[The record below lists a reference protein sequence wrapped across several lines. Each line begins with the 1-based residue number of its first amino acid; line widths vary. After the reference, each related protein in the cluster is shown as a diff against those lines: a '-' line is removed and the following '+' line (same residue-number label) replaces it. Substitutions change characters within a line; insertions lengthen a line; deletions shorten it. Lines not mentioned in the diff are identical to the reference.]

1 MRKRIFGFILAMV
14 MVAAIPLNASAE
26 TIKGSSDWQVAFD
39 GNKMSSNFNSADLD
53 ASVYQLLPGDT
64 ALIELSLANTA
75 KKDTNWYM
83 SNEILQSLEDGSAAN
98 GGAYT
103 YILNYKDAK
112 GETTELYNSETVG
125 GEGQNGLHQATDSLE
140 DYFFLGRLSPGA
152 KGQIELQVTL
162 DGETQGNDY
171 QNTLARL
178 QMNFAAEVV
187 EGGNTTVTKPGKDI
201 KIIKTGDNS
210 NLIMYLS
217 LAAFAAG
224 MIILIIAI
232 LLVKRRKKNTKR
244 RSR

>member
-39 GNKMSSNFNSADLD
+39 GNKMSSNFKSSDLD
-53 ASVYQLLPGDT
+53 ASVYQLLPG
-64 ALIELSLANTA
+64 
-75 KKDTNWYM
+75 
-83 SNEILQSLEDGSAAN
+83 
-98 GGAYT
+98 
-103 YILNYKDAK
+103 AK
-112 GETTELYNSETVG
+112 G
-125 GEGQNGLHQATDSLE
+125 
-140 DYFFLGRLSPGA
+140 
-152 KGQIELQVTL
+152 KIELQVTL

-178 QMNFAAEVV
+178 QMSFAAEVV

-210 NLIMYLS
+210 NIIMYLS

-232 LLVKRRKKNTKR
+232 LLVKRRKENKKR